1 MILGLLSLIKN
12 FVFELLTDQSI
23 ALFEVEII
31 PYISLPSTVVD
42 QVQPS
47 HVYDSNPLR
56 LIMSSKDPLLPEDG
70 DPGSPGQPALRGPP
84 PPGPQPGPPP
94 GPPLDVSNEI
104 LISRVHDISRQRTI
118 DIKYGMNLS

>member
-1 MILGLLSLIKN
+1 M
-12 FVFELLTDQSI
+12 
-23 ALFEVEII
+23 
-31 PYISLPSTVVD
+31 VD

-70 DPGSPGQPALRGPP
+70 DPGSPGQPAPPALRGPP
-84 PPGPQPGPPP
+84 PPEPQPGPPP
-94 GPPLDVSNEI
+94 DVSNEI
-104 LISRVHDISRQRTI
+104 LISRVDDISRERTI